1 MRDLV
6 TGVFCAIALAAAIS
20 LHSSHAT
27 TSPVSTGLAAK
38 SQAKRLSPSDL
49 EIAGDIEGLS
59 AGSTRYLSREDLLT
73 LPQVTYTV
81 TDDSNFK
88 GSTEITGVPLED
100 LMHALAS
107 SPDTDL
113 AIAICDDQYHAHY
126 PRAYL
131 AAHHPLLVLNV
142 NGQPPDRWPKDAEGH
157 GLAMGPYMIS
167 HRQFTPSFKILAHE
181 DEPQIPWGVVRLEF
195 RDERTLFDAIAPRG
209 PNAADS
215 TVQSG
220 YRIAQQNCFR
230 CHNLDDVGGE
240 KAGRPWLVLSAWSA
254 ASPEHF
260 AAYVRNPK
268 SQSPQAQM
276 PPNPGYDDSTL
287 QALTAYFRTF
297 SSSPSSSPTAPEK
310 P

>member
-6 TGVFCAIALAAAIS
+6 TAVFFAIAVAVAITLHVAFATASSSAAS
-20 LHSSHAT
+20 LVAKAHA
-27 TSPVSTGLAAK
+27 
-38 SQAKRLSPSDL
+38 QRLSATDL
-49 EIAGDIEGLS
+49 EIAGDIADLS
-59 AGSTRYLSREDLLT
+59 AGTRYLSREDLLA

-88 GSTEITGVPLED
+88 GSTEISGVPLED
-100 LMHALAS
+100 LMRALS
-107 SPDTDL
+107 RTPDADL

-131 AAHHPLLVLNV
+131 AAHHPLLVLKV

-157 GLAMGPYMIS
+157 GQSMGPYMIS
-167 HRQFTPSFKILAHE
+167 HRQFTPSFKILAHQ
-181 DEPQIPWGVVRLEF
+181 DEAQIPWGVIRLEF
-195 RDERTLFDAIAPRG
+195 RDEKTVFEAVAARG

-230 CHNLDDVGGE
+230 CHNMGDMGGE
-240 KAGRPWLVLSAWSA
+240 KARRPWLVLSAWA
-254 ASPEHF
+254 AAYPEHF

-268 SQSPQAQM
+268 SKNPQAQM
-276 PPNPGYDDSTL
+276 PPNPAYDDATL
-287 QALTAYFRTF
+287 QALTAYFRAFT
-297 SSSPSSSPTAPEK
+297 SSSPSSPATAEK